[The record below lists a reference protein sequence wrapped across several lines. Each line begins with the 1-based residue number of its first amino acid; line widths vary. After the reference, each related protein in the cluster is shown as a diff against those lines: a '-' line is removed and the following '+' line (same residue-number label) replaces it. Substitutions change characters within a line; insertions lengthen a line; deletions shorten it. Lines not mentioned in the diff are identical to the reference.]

1 LQAIFMQINGV
12 TLNEYGLPALVNA
25 LGNIDVEIKVDE
37 GPDTETIMGDIFDLL
52 MALSQNNVPVPPAA
66 IIEAS
71 NLPISEKKK
80 LQQMVSQPD
89 PMKAQAAQLL
99 MQDKQADIGK
109 KHADIGKTQSQT
121 ALNFA
126 KVRTEGQPGA
136 PPPPKSPLDVAQQL
150 ADINETN
157 ATAMH
162 KRASAQ
168 GIYHKALV
176 SPLQLLA
183 DHAQRNADRAVD
195 SAHRNADR
203 VQDALHRQMDRQAQ
217 QQFAQQ
223 QAVETP
229 E

>member
-1 LQAIFMQINGV
+1 
-12 TLNEYGLPALVNA
+12 LVNY
-25 LGNIDVEIKVDE
+25 LGNIDVEIKIDE
-37 GPDTETIMGDIFDLL
+37 GPDTETVMGDIFDLL
-52 MALSQNNVPVPPAA
+52 MALAQNNVPVPPAA

-80 LQQMVSQPD
+80 LQQMVNTPD
-89 PMKAQAAQLL
+89 PTKVQAQQLL

-121 ALNFA
+121 MLNMA
-126 KVRTEGQPGA
+126 KARTEGQPGA
-136 PPPPKSPLDVAQQL
+136 PPPPKTPLDIAQQL

-162 KRASAQ
+162 KRASATSLD
-168 GIYHKALV
+168 HRALI

-183 DHAQRNADRAVD
+183 EHAQRNADRNVD

-203 VQDALHRQMDRQAQ
+203 LQDHFHRQADRQQQQQMAQ
-217 QQFAQQ
+217 QMRAQ
-223 QAVETP
+223 P
-229 E
+229 EQGT